1 VTVVAART
9 GSNRRVEYAA
19 QTRQAIIDAARK
31 LYSAHGFFAT
41 RVEQIAAEARVAPA
55 TVYAVGGGKQ
65 GLLHTLIQQ
74 WKSAPIIATTYEH
87 VAGLTDADAILRA
100 TASGTR
106 RVREE
111 WGDVM
116 RVALVT
122 APHDPRAAEALAE
135 ATDAYRNG
143 CLLTAQRLA
152 DVGGLRPGT
161 DVGSAADI
169 LWFYFG
175 YSSYFTC
182 LDENGWSLE
191 RTERWLLDQARAA
204 LL

>member
-1 VTVVAART
+1 VGH
-9 GSNRRVEYAA
+9 GSVPQRP

-31 LYSAHGFFAT
+31 LYSANGFFAT
-41 RVEQIAAEARVAPA
+41 KVEQIAAEARVAPA
-55 TVYAVGGGKQ
+55 TVYAVGGGKH
-65 GLLHTLIQQ
+65 GLLHTLIHQ
-74 WKSAPIIATTYEH
+74 WTNAPVIASTYEH
-87 VAGLTDADAILRA
+87 VAELTDPEAILRA

-106 RVREE
+106 QVRAQ

-116 RVALVT
+116 RMALAT
-122 APHDPRAAEALAE
+122 APHDTRAAQALAE

-152 DVGGLRPGT
+152 VVGGLRPGT
-161 DVGSAADI
+161 DLDSAVDI

-182 LDENGWSLE
+182 VDENGWSLE
-191 RTERWLLDQARAA
+191 RTEKWLLDQARAA